1 MDTPPLTVG
10 EPVTPVYTATEIAS
24 QVVAAAVWA
33 PSVHNT
39 QPWRF
44 RAHGEQI
51 SLLADGSRQLPVA
64 DPVGREMMIS
74 CGAALF
80 TARLALRA
88 LGYIPEFRLFPDPGD
103 PLLVAELSWRERA
116 APAEW
121 EHRLFR
127 QVPQRR
133 THRGG
138 FDPLPLPPG
147 LLAVLRAGAQRD
159 GALLRVVADDGRRAE
174 LAMLVETAE
183 RAQRLDRDY
192 VRELSDWVPPPWSTR
207 RDGVPHTSYPAR
219 PGRTCPYYPGRDFSH
234 GYGWGVAGF
243 SGAPAPRSAGVVCLL
258 TTGAD
263 SPQDWVRAGQAL
275 QRVLLTCATCGVAA
289 ALHSQPLEVGWLREL
304 VRGQVGDGAYPQLI
318 LRLGLVIQTAVSVR
332 RLPADVLSAGPAEDR
347 GASRG

>member
-1 MDTPPLTVG
+1 MGTQPRTTG
-10 EPVTPVYTATEIAS
+10 EPVTGVHTAGEIAN

-44 RAHGEQI
+44 SAHGEQI
-51 SLLADGSRQLPVA
+51 SLLADGSRRLMVA
-64 DPVGREMMIS
+64 DPRGREMMIS

-88 LGYIPEFRLFPDPGD
+88 LGYIPEFLLFPDPGD
-103 PLLVAELSWRERA
+103 PMLVAELSWRGRA

-121 EHRLFR
+121 EDRLFR

-138 FDPLPLPPG
+138 FDPLPLPAG
-147 LLAVLRAGAQRD
+147 LLAVLRGGAQRD
-159 GALLRVVADDGRRAE
+159 GALLRVVADDGRRAA
-174 LAMLVETAE
+174 LATLVETAE

-192 VRELSDWVPPPWSTR
+192 VRELADWVPPPWSTR

-219 PGRTCPYYPGRDFSH
+219 PGDTCPYYPGRDFAH
-234 GYGWGVAGF
+234 GHGWGVAGF
-243 SGAPAPRSAGVVCLL
+243 TGVPAPRSAGVVCLL

-263 SPQDWVRAGQAL
+263 DPEDWVRAGQAL

-289 ALHSQPLEVGWLREL
+289 ALHSQPLELGWLREL
-304 VRGQVGDGAYPQLI
+304 VRGQVSDDGFPQLI
-318 LRLGLVIQTAVSVR
+318 LRLGMVIQTAVSVR
-332 RLPADVLSAGPAEDR
+332 RLPADVLSADAVEHQSV
-347 GASRG
+347 SRE